1 MQSYKNQQFHL
12 INKFKHYL
20 NRYDKKFY
28 EPEKNSIFYP
38 ASYAE
43 CIGSYILKK
52 HSLQKLNF
60 FHNCKIILKDTLYCL
75 KYRKIDNIKIKNS
88 FSYERLIITWAFK
101 NNFKKDGSI
110 DDRYFNIN
118 SKKTKNTLWFV
129 IYQGEKKPLKIDKN
143 IVLFNPLSNKINISN
158 LFLLIIKNLRFITSI
173 NYFLSSISNYN
184 YFSKIFIKNVS
195 PYINNNL
202 KTLILPYEGQP
213 FQNKLIQLF
222 KKKNLNI
229 KTIGYIH
236 SPPLALPSN
245 FIYKNYSPQKIIVNG
260 QDQLKCFSKI
270 LGWKKSDIIFEPSF
284 RFVKKKT
291 IKNKIIFLPLNIKN
305 IDNVIKSLIFLNKK
319 KIINLKDFEVRN
331 HPASTKSKKNL
342 IAEKEIN
349 KIINDLKKNKVYKK
363 KEIDYSIFIGTSGSI
378 IEALENGKN
387 VIQITEDNIFDYYS
401 EKIWKSIKSKKISK
415 NIFIYKLKKK
425 GQLIKLGNIKNNLKK
440 ITNL

>member
-1 MQSYKNQQFHL
+1 
-12 INKFKHYL
+12 
-20 NRYDKKFY
+20 
-28 EPEKNSIFYP
+28 
-38 ASYAE
+38 
-43 CIGSYILKK
+43 
-52 HSLQKLNF
+52 
-60 FHNCKIILKDTLYCL
+60 
-75 KYRKIDNIKIKNS
+75 
-88 FSYERLIITWAFK
+88 
-101 NNFKKDGSI
+101 
-110 DDRYFNIN
+110 
-118 SKKTKNTLWFV
+118 
-129 IYQGEKKPLKIDKN
+129 
-143 IVLFNPLSNKINISN
+143 
-158 LFLLIIKNLRFITSI
+158 LLIIKNLRFITSI

-213 FQNKLIQLF
+213 FQNKLIQF
-222 KKKNLNI
+222 VKKKNLNI

-331 HPASTKSKKNL
+331 HPASAKSKKNL